1 MGSLLIHDRPGLYVV
16 SGYVV
21 SAKPDKCEVVLENE
35 VRLPGKG
42 VSRRRCRIRFLK
54 KENFQMMPFK
64 PGDFTFVTVKQTE
77 SLKELA
83 KLVLYHDPAAMD
95 LYKGEYF
102 TFGYSARYTGSCDI
116 EPCRRTKAPEEHIF
130 CGAVYGCD
138 MRKVNQKTFCRIA
151 VGWNKN
157 GLRQIRWVYSEK
169 DLTGAF
175 RQMTK
180 CLIVT
185 GAPLKTSGGTEWF
198 PLKAF
203 TSV

>member
-21 SAKPDKCEVVLENE
+21 TTTLEKNEVIIKNE
-35 VRLPGKG
+35 VRLRSG
-42 VSRRRCRIRFLK
+42 VTRRRCRIRFLK
-54 KENFQMMPFK
+54 KENFRMMPFK

-83 KLVLYHDPAAMD
+83 KLVLYHDTAAMD
-95 LYKGEYF
+95 LYQGEYF

-138 MRKVNQKTFCRIA
+138 VRMVNQKPFCRIA
-151 VGWNKN
+151 IGWNKN
-157 GLRQIRWVYSEK
+157 GVRQIRWVYTQR
-169 DLTGAF
+169 DLSALF
-175 RQMTK
+175 RQTTK
-180 CLIVT
+180 CLVVT
-185 GAPLKTSGGTEWF
+185 GAPQETKNGTKWF

-203 TSV
+203 ASV